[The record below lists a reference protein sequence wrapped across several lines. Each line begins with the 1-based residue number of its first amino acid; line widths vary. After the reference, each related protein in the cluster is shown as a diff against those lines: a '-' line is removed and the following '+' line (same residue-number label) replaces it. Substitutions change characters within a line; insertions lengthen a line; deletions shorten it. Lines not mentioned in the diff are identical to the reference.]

1 MSLGAALSANGA
13 APPAATPRNTPDGER
28 RHLTIGKS
36 RLMEEFQAR
45 IKAATHLW
53 IECAGAPFFVN
64 TPFHAVTRMLDQGL
78 SWRGDESSEVFGS
91 HRQRLAAGREWSAGD
106 SGR

>member
-1 MSLGAALSANGA
+1 
-13 APPAATPRNTPDGER
+13 
-28 RHLTIGKS
+28 
-36 RLMEEFQAR
+36 MEEFQAR

-78 SWRGDESSEVFGS
+78 GWRGDESSEVFGS